1 MKISV
6 AKLAAALE
14 EAGMTQEQILNF
26 IAISRGESDFDVSGV
41 NRGVEGGDKSDDSW
55 GLFQINFTE
64 GADGAGRAEALG
76 IPTKANGLPTVAGLA
91 KYFGL
96 VRVKNKEGADRTH
109 SYKVKQG
116 ISEEELIKK
125 NVDALK
131 MMWNGKD
138 YAAWSVHPDNPNFE
152 NNQDAQDKWFG
163 ADRGR
168 FANRQG
174 NAEFAEEFFKNE
186 YGEIVEF
193 SDTDSLLGDTEQPA
207 NSANVGVFTPKS
219 TSEED
224 RTGPS
229 ERELELEEE
238 FQANKGNPQRQQEI
252 REEILE
258 ERERYAAERSGTLTP
273 QQGESRSMSFNR
285 DRFPDGSAVDF
296 DLPPH
301 LLESAARLP
310 SVFTQEMV
318 DALYNMFGGADYFM
332 GREDMRIFTGVD
344 GKPIEKDVVNGYVV
358 EPGMNALLY
367 AQAMGYEEEDQ
378 VRAVLEQTEWYQTRG
393 ATARRFDVVWHE
405 LGGAG
410 WENGDEWS
418 QDQIDYLDDKGDELA
433 LMASRL
439 GLDISDPAVRNMLRD
454 MSYRSMRLGMD
465 KRDEKVE
472 LITALT
478 EGLDP
483 DRTPGLLESHES
495 TVESYERKWM
505 VDLGEA
511 ATSDLA
517 KELYYG
523 DIDETVLNE
532 QLKEQ
537 SINMYP
543 SLRNLIESGYTPQS
557 YFAPFK
563 QKGEAI
569 LERTLDFMGADND
582 LFIQLATGGMGE
594 AGLQSPMALAQAG
607 DYFRSRD
614 EWRYTKNANDL
625 AYDMAEQVITM
636 FGGLGGQAR
645 NTGGYDSFSG
655 YMGLR

>member
-1 MKISV
+1 MKISPQ
-6 AKLAAALE
+6 KLAQALAE
-14 EAGMTQEQILNF
+14 RGLSDEQIYNF
-26 IAISRGESDFDVSGV
+26 VAIVRGESGYRFAAQ
-41 NRGVEGGDKSDDSW
+41 NPRGADDSW

-64 GADGAGRAEALG
+64 EADGNGRAKALG
-76 IPTKANGLPTVAGLA
+76 IPTKANGLPTKAGLA

-96 VRVKNKEGADRTH
+96 KRNSNGTYSVAKGV
-109 SYKVKQG
+109 
-116 ISEEELIKK
+116 SEDELITK
-125 NVDALK
+125 NLDALFA
-131 MMWNGKD
+131 MWNQENYG
-138 YAAWSVHPDNPNFE
+138 AWSVHPDNKAFTKDSGETTAEMKKERWEE
-152 NNQDAQDKWFG
+152 NTAFTNKAL
-163 ADRGR
+163 RG
-168 FANRQG
+168 
-174 NAEFAEEFFKNE
+174 E
-186 YGEIVEF
+186 YGDFAFE
-193 SDTDSLLGDTEQPA
+193 SDDP
-207 NSANVGVFTPKS
+207 
-219 TSEED
+219 
-224 RTGPS
+224 TGPS
-229 ERELELEEE
+229 
-238 FQANKGNPQRQQEI
+238 
-252 REEILE
+252 
-258 ERERYAAERSGTLTP
+258 AAELDGLEVNENDSLGN
-273 QQGESRSMSFNR
+273 SIV
-285 DRFPDGSAVDF
+285 PDDPANWDQSI
-296 DLPPH
+296 
-301 LLESAARLP
+301 RLP
-310 SVFTQEMV
+310 SVLTQDMV
-318 DALYNMFGGADYFM
+318 DSLYQMYGGADYFL

-344 GKPIEKDVVNGYVV
+344 GKPIKQSIVNGYTI

-393 ATARRFDVVWHE
+393 ATARRFDVTWHE

-410 WENGDEWS
+410 WEDGDEWS
-418 QDQIDYLDDKGDELA
+418 QDQIDYLDNKSDELT

-439 GLDISDPAVRNMLRD
+439 GLDIEDPAVRNMLRD

-472 LITALT
+472 FMTALT

-483 DRTPGLLESHES
+483 DRTPGLLESFEG

-532 QLKEQ
+532 QFKEQ

-543 SLRNLIESGYTPQS
+543 SLRNLIESGYAPQS

-569 LERTLDFMGADND
+569 LERTLDFMGGDND
-582 LFIQLATGGMGE
+582 LFIQLATGGPGE

-614 EWRYTKNANDL
+614 EWRSTKNANDL
-625 AYDMAEQVITM
+625 SYDMAEQVITM

-645 NTGGYDSFSG
+645 NTGAYSS
-655 YMGLR
+655 YMGLM

>member
-1 MKISV
+1 
-6 AKLAAALE
+6 
-14 EAGMTQEQILNF
+14 
-26 IAISRGESDFDVSGV
+26 
-41 NRGVEGGDKSDDSW
+41 
-55 GLFQINFTE
+55 
-64 GADGAGRAEALG
+64 
-76 IPTKANGLPTVAGLA
+76 
-91 KYFGL
+91 
-96 VRVKNKEGADRTH
+96 
-109 SYKVKQG
+109 
-116 ISEEELIKK
+116 
-125 NVDALK
+125 
-131 MMWNGKD
+131 
-138 YAAWSVHPDNPNFE
+138 
-152 NNQDAQDKWFG
+152 
-163 ADRGR
+163 
-168 FANRQG
+168 
-174 NAEFAEEFFKNE
+174 
-186 YGEIVEF
+186 
-193 SDTDSLLGDTEQPA
+193 
-207 NSANVGVFTPKS
+207 
-219 TSEED
+219 
-224 RTGPS
+224 
-229 ERELELEEE
+229 
-238 FQANKGNPQRQQEI
+238 
-252 REEILE
+252 
-258 ERERYAAERSGTLTP
+258 
-273 QQGESRSMSFNR
+273 MSFNR